1 MLALV
6 LFHHA
11 KRSHYTEEYLYV
23 IDILGALLAQST
35 RWVKVKLRIPAAE
48 GPRLHYIKGR
58 MPLLQSLVF
67 AQREIKDG
75 EGLSMP
81 IDPGFARFVDAF
93 EDSPSLTH
101 LELHMSNIKGWKCD
115 WSSIV
120 VLRLKSLSTTD
131 GLIAALSQS
140 MRLEEL
146 EVTWAAANL
155 VLEPIDMASSMIT
168 LSSLK
173 TLALPWN
180 VLGVLTAPGLEHLSI
195 EFTNQDEH
203 ARIITAFLHRSACL
217 LGHLVLEYASPA
229 VAIEVLSV
237 IPGLPSL
244 EIRYYSNVDGII
256 KVFNCNLPEGASLI
270 GPRLKSFQVHL
281 KEDLQQG
288 EVAELSAMVASR
300 AQNVEV
306 DALRELTLWAGY
318 SWMEVDLAPLR
329 SQCKEQGVKL
339 TVGGGLSAFM

>member
-1 MLALV
+1 MKDAHSRFPSTWALSIP
-6 LFHHA
+6 
-11 KRSHYTEEYLYV
+11 RNIYV

-146 EVTWAAANL
+146 EVTWAATNS
-155 VLEPIDMASSMIT
+155 VSKPIDMVSSMIT

-173 TLALPWN
+173 K
-180 VLGVLTAPGLEHLSI
+180 
-195 EFTNQDEH
+195 
-203 ARIITAFLHRSACL
+203 R
-217 LGHLVLEYASPA
+217 
-229 VAIEVLSV
+229 
-237 IPGLPSL
+237 
-244 EIRYYSNVDGII
+244 
-256 KVFNCNLPEGASLI
+256 
-270 GPRLKSFQVHL
+270 
-281 KEDLQQG
+281 
-288 EVAELSAMVASR
+288 
-300 AQNVEV
+300 
-306 DALRELTLWAGY
+306 
-318 SWMEVDLAPLR
+318 
-329 SQCKEQGVKL
+329 
-339 TVGGGLSAFM
+339 